1 MVLVCLLCIIDI
13 CLKRSEISFI
23 YNLKQTVEMPQ
34 CCLELIRRDQAVPL
48 GVCQFIKIHN
58 PHLTVRV
65 DDHIR

>member
-34 CCLELIRRDQAVPL
+34 CCLELIR
-48 GVCQFIKIHN
+48 
-58 PHLTVRV
+58 T
-65 DDHIR
+65 